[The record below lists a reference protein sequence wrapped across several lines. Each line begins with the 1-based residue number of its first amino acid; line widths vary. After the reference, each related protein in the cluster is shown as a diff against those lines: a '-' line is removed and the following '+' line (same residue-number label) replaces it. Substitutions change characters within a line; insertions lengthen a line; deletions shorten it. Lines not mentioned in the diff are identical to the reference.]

1 MVDACDWMLDR
12 LADRFSVV
20 ELSAAMHVS
29 VRTLQTSFQTELGC
43 SPMAELQRMRL
54 QRLRQLLLDPQPNH
68 QNVAALMEK
77 AGLLVCGVTA
87 ADYRR
92 WCGELPRQTRQQ
104 NRRSRS

>member
-1 MVDACDWMLDR
+1 ME
-12 LADRFSVV
+12 
-20 ELSAAMHVS
+20 ELK
-29 VRTLQTSFQTELGC
+29 
-43 SPMAELQRMRL
+43 RMRL

-68 QNVAALMEK
+68 QSVAALMEK